1 MKNKYMIVILLLV
14 LMVQSTQATKI
25 DNLIMFVADPSVNT
39 LALVIGSDPWYIMA
53 PYLGAFMSIIAYD

>member
-1 MKNKYMIVILLLV
+1 MKTNKYMIAMLLV

-53 PYLGAFMSIIAYD
+53 PYLGAFMSIIAFD